1 MCALNSTFCQHAAV
15 VSRMNMIGTI
25 VTLQKGVIES
35 IEKVQKEPQ
44 S

>member
-1 MCALNSTFCQHAAV
+1 
-15 VSRMNMIGTI
+15 MNMIGTI